1 VAEVAESRS
10 FVGRAAEL
18 AALDVALRHASAGQ
32 GGAVIVGGEAGIG
45 KTHLVERFAG
55 LAGAGG
61 AVVLVGA
68 CLEFGESGL
77 PYAPF
82 VEALRALVR
91 SVEPERLPA
100 LLGPGRAEL
109 ARLLPELASR
119 VAEPTIASELDR
131 SAPARLFELVLGV
144 LERLGRTQPLVLVV
158 EDVQWADPSTR
169 DLLAF
174 LVRNLRRS
182 RVLFVITA
190 RSEDLQRRGGVLP
203 FLAELERH
211 DHVDRLEV
219 ASLDRHQLGDQLAA
233 LAGGALEPEVVDRIF
248 ERSGG
253 NPFYAEQLLAAEPSK
268 GEPGELPPRLRD
280 VLLARIGRLSEP
292 ARDVLRAAAAAGRRI
307 DDRLLVAGLDLPE
320 RALHEGLREA
330 VENDILVPVH
340 GPDGDTAYAF
350 RHALLQEVVYAELFT
365 GERIRLHAAFGR
377 SLQNR
382 AGEGAAPSPAE
393 LAFHWD
399 AAREPARALGPTIE
413 AARAAEGVYA
423 YAEAYR
429 HYQRALELWE
439 RVPDPAR
446 AAGGDRAALMERAAE
461 AAVMTGQY
469 ARAIEL
475 GRAALAAVD
484 ATADPL
490 RAGLLH
496 ERLRWFLWEAGE
508 RHAAV
513 ASVRE
518 ALRLIPPDPPTAG
531 LARALAHLAA
541 VELFASQFGP
551 SREHA
556 EGAVA
561 AARAVGARSEEA
573 LALGILGWDVAVLG
587 DVEAGVASFRE
598 GKRIAEELGSVE
610 GQALAQANLAA
621 LLDRVGRTEE
631 SLAVAREGFEVVRS
645 FGLERTYGGLLAG
658 SAAKALISLGR
669 WDEADVV
676 TEEALERSPSG
687 RAALWL
693 LLNRGRLLATRGLF
707 EEATRLLG
715 EAREIEERLGGTEY
729 RAALLAAIAEL
740 AVWQGRL
747 ADCRAAVAEGVRRA
761 DADASGPPDPSLAW
775 LAALGLRAEADAA
788 AGARARHDDAA
799 LADSRAL
806 CAAIAARVEGYG
818 RGRMVLAGRTA
829 ALIALCR
836 AELQRVEGKATG
848 AEWAAVADEFAA
860 LDRPFPV
867 AYARYRQAESILT
880 TRGPRPIA
888 QQSLREA
895 HDVAVRLGAEPLR
908 REVELL
914 ARQGRLELAAVPASR
929 DAAQESR
936 DANGGLGLT
945 ARESE
950 VLQLVAGG
958 WSNQQIADALFIS
971 RKTASVHVSN
981 ILGKLGVG
989 SRIEAAA
996 IAHRLGLAGDA
1007 PVPPDAAPR

>member
-1 VAEVAESRS
+1 M
-10 FVGRAAEL
+10 
-18 AALDVALRHASAGQ
+18 
-32 GGAVIVGGEAGIG
+32 
-45 KTHLVERFAG
+45 
-55 LAGAGG
+55 
-61 AVVLVGA
+61 
-68 CLEFGESGL
+68 
-77 PYAPF
+77 
-82 VEALRALVR
+82 
-91 SVEPERLPA
+91 
-100 LLGPGRAEL
+100 
-109 ARLLPELASR
+109 
-119 VAEPTIASELDR
+119 
-131 SAPARLFELVLGV
+131 
-144 LERLGRTQPLVLVV
+144 
-158 EDVQWADPSTR
+158 
-169 DLLAF
+169 
-174 LVRNLRRS
+174 
-182 RVLFVITA
+182 
-190 RSEDLQRRGGVLP
+190 LP

-211 DHVDRLEV
+211 DHVDRVELG
-219 ASLDRHQLGDQLAA
+219 SFDRHQLSDQLAA
-233 LAGGALEPEVVDRIF
+233 LTSGPLEAEVVDRIF

-253 NPFYAEQLLAAEPSK
+253 NPFYAEQLLAAGPSK
-268 GEPGELPPRLRD
+268 AELPPRLRD

-307 DDRLLVAGLDLPE
+307 DDRLLAAGLDLPE
-320 RALHEGLREA
+320 RALHDGLREA

-365 GERIRLHAAFGR
+365 GERMRLHAAFAR
-377 SLQNR
+377 SLEDR
-382 AGEGAAPSPAE
+382 AGGDATPSAAE

-413 AARAAEGVYA
+413 AARAAERVYA

-429 HYQRALELWE
+429 HYERALELWE
-439 RVPDPAR
+439 RAPSAAR
-446 AAGGDRAALMERAAE
+446 TAIGDRAALMERAAE
-461 AAVMTGQY
+461 AAVLSGQY

-475 GRAALAAVD
+475 GRTALAAVD
-484 ATADPL
+484 ATTDPS

-508 RHAAV
+508 RPAAV
-513 ASVRE
+513 ASVHE
-518 ALRLIPPDPPTAG
+518 ALRLIPSDPPTAG

-541 VELFASQFGP
+541 GELFAGQFEA

-556 EGAVA
+556 ERAVA

-610 GQALAQANLAA
+610 GQALAQANLAS

-676 TEEALERSPSG
+676 TEEALERGPAG
-687 RAALWL
+687 RAAVWL
-693 LLNRGRLLATRGLF
+693 LLNRGRLLAARGNF
-707 EEATRLLG
+707 EAATRLLN
-715 EAREIEERLGGTEY
+715 EARDIEERLGGTEY

-747 ADCRAAVAEGVRRA
+747 ADCRKAVAEGVRRA
-761 DADASGPPDPSLAW
+761 DAGAPPDPSLAW

-788 AGARARHDDAA
+788 AGARARHDEEA
-799 LADSRAL
+799 LAESRAL
-806 CAAIAARVEGYG
+806 CTAIAERVEGYG
-818 RGRMVLAGRTA
+818 RGRGVPTGRTS

-836 AELQRVEGKATG
+836 AELGRVEGTSTAG
-848 AEWAAVADEFAA
+848 EWAAVADEFGA
-860 LDRPFPV
+860 LGRPFPV
-867 AYARYRQAESILT
+867 AYARYRQAEAILT
-880 TRGPRPIA
+880 ARGPRPIA
-888 QQSLREA
+888 EQTLREA
-895 HDVAVRLGAEPLR
+895 HDVAVRLRAEPLR
-908 REVELL
+908 QEAELL
-914 ARQGRLELAAVPASR
+914 ARQGRLDLTPVPGSSEAAAASR
-929 DAAQESR
+929 DG
-936 DANGGLGLT
+936 DGGLGLT
-945 ARESE
+945 ERESE

-989 SRIEAAA
+989 SRVEAAA

-1007 PVPPDAAPR
+1007 PAPPDAAER

>member
-1 VAEVAESRS
+1 MAEVAESRG

-18 AALDVALRHASAGQ
+18 AGLEEALRHAAAGQ

-55 LAGAGG
+55 LARGSG

-68 CLEFGESGL
+68 CLEFGEGGL

-109 ARLLPELASR
+109 SRLLPELASR
-119 VAEPTIASELDR
+119 PAEPTMASELDR

-144 LERLGRTQPLVLVV
+144 VERLGRTQPVVLVV

-174 LVRNLRRS
+174 LVRNLRRA
-182 RVLFVITA
+182 RVLFVIAA
-190 RSEDLQRRGGVLP
+190 RSEELQRRGGVLP

-211 DHVDRLEV
+211 DHVDRLEL
-219 ASLDRHQLGDQLAA
+219 ASFDRHQLGDQLAA
-233 LAGGALEPEVVDRIF
+233 LTEGALEPEIVDRIF

-253 NPFYAEQLLAAEPSK
+253 NPFYAEQLLAAGPSN
-268 GEPGELPPRLRD
+268 GQLPPRLRD

-307 DDRLLVAGLDLPE
+307 DDRLLAAGLDLPE
-320 RALHEGLREA
+320 RSLHDGLREA
-330 VENDILVPVH
+330 VENDILVPIRGTDSDV
-340 GPDGDTAYAF
+340 AYAF

-365 GERIRLHAAFGR
+365 GERMRLHASFAR
-377 SLQNR
+377 SLEAR
-382 AGEGAAPSPAE
+382 VGTDAAPPPAE

-413 AARAAEGVYA
+413 AARAAERVYA
-423 YAEAYR
+423 YPEAYR
-429 HYQRALELWE
+429 HYERAIELWD
-439 RVPDPAR
+439 RAPDSAR
-446 AAGGDRAALMERAAE
+446 TALGDRAALMERAAE
-461 AAVMTGQY
+461 AAVLAGQY
-469 ARAIEL
+469 ARAIDL

-484 ATADPL
+484 ATTDPS

-508 RHAAV
+508 RAAAV
-513 ASVRE
+513 ASVHE
-518 ALRLIPPDPPTAG
+518 ALRLIPPDPPSPG

-541 VELFASQFGP
+541 VELYASQFES

-556 EGAVA
+556 AAAVA

-587 DVEAGVASFRE
+587 DVEAGVARFRE
-598 GKRIAEELGSVE
+598 GKQIAEELGSVE

-676 TEEALERSPSG
+676 TDEALERAPTG
-687 RAALWL
+687 RAAVWL
-693 LLNRGRLLATRGLF
+693 LLIRGRLLATRGDF
-707 EEATRLLG
+707 EQAGRLLS
-715 EAREIEERLGGTEY
+715 EAKAIEEHLGGTEY

-740 AVWQGRL
+740 AVWRGRL
-747 ADCRAAVAEGVRRA
+747 ADCRTAVAEGVRRA
-761 DADASGPPDPSLAW
+761 DGAGPPDPSLAW

-788 AGARARHDDAA
+788 AGARARHDDQA
-799 LADSRAL
+799 LAESRAL
-806 CAAIAARVEGYG
+806 CAAIAERVEGYG
-818 RGRMVLAGRTA
+818 RGRGVPAGRTS
-829 ALIALCR
+829 ALMSLCR
-836 AELQRVEGKATG
+836 AELGRVEGKATAG
-848 AEWAAVADEFAA
+848 EWAAVADEFAA
-860 LDRPFPV
+860 LGRPFPV
-867 AYARYRQAESILT
+867 AYARYRQAEAILT
-880 TRGPRPIA
+880 SRGPRPIA
-888 QQSLREA
+888 EATLREA
-895 HDVAVRLGAEPLR
+895 HDVAVRLRAEPLR
-908 REVELL
+908 REVALL
-914 ARQGRLELAAVPASR
+914 ARQGRLDLATAPASNE
-929 DAAQESR
+929 AAAESHAGKA
-936 DANGGLGLT
+936 ANDGLGLT
-945 ARESE
+945 ERESE

-1007 PVPPDAAPR
+1007 PVPPDAAER